1 MIRLNKHFFDDSHL
15 FKAKILSISFVCII
29 ELCHVADLSVLFLL
43 RVTFLDKP
51 STDLNL
57 HIFFIEIFN
66 VRFNELESISHLRDL
81 SHLDIVSFIV
91 TIENILFDGG
101 IEKERLLHNY
111 SNLLSQL
118 SNIVVTDIN
127 SIDKELTA
135 SKIIEP

>member
-1 MIRLNKHFFDDSHL
+1 
-15 FKAKILSISFVCII
+15 
-29 ELCHVADLSVLFLL
+29 VADLSVLFLL

-51 STDLNL
+51 STNLNL
-57 HIFFIEIFN
+57 HVFFIEIFN
-66 VRFNELESISHLRDL
+66 VRFNELESISHLGDL

-101 IEKERLLHNY
+101 IEKQRLLHND

>member
-1 MIRLNKHFFDDSHL
+1 L
-15 FKAKILSISFVCII
+15 
-29 ELCHVADLSVLFLL
+29 HV
-43 RVTFLDKP
+43 
-51 STDLNL
+51 
-57 HIFFIEIFN
+57 FFIEIFN
-66 VRFNELESISHLRDL
+66 VRFNKLESISHLSDL